1 MSVQVLFLSSNAGAK
16 PDWQVLRDVP
26 SDKIPKSRSLRW
38 LEVDREYTNL
48 QEALGYPGLQG
59 NTVLQTLP
67 DVKWTEVDKVLL
79 HVKERVVLH
88 FSGHGDPSGKLFM
101 KKQDGTALAVPP
113 TSLIGVV
120 SKFRDR
126 IPLVVLNACYS
137 TQLAQALIDSIDV
150 VVGMTHAVEDRAA
163 ILFSEM
169 FYRNL
174 IYGGQTIGD
183 AFAIAK
189 RGVADEFGNPSNE
202 PALLSRE
209 AVDPSKMVLFEPLRD
224 DQAPPPHHVRTI
236 ISDTKRRLQDRVD
249 SLRFEIEQLADNQKP
264 TSENISKCQQQLM
277 LARKELDGTMTGLC
291 LAQVCLPS
299 AAWTGSEL
307 QDIAR
312 VVEQNSQS
320 VKNWMSQLQG
330 LRTPEE
336 GSSSSAR
343 IFVQRV

>member
-1 MSVQVLFLSSNAGAK
+1 MAVQVLFLSSNAGAK
-16 PDWQVLRDVP
+16 PGWPNLRDVP
-26 SDKIPKSRSLRW
+26 SDEISEARSLRW

-48 QEALGYPGLQG
+48 QGALGYPGLQG
-59 NTVLQTLP
+59 NNVLQTLP

-88 FSGHGDPSGKLFM
+88 FSGHGDPSGKLYM
-101 KKQDGTALAVPP
+101 KKQDGAPLPVPP

-137 TQLAQALIDSIDV
+137 IQLAQALIDSIDV
-150 VVGMTHAVEDRAA
+150 VVGMTHAVQDRAA
-163 ILFSEM
+163 ILFSET

-189 RGVADEFGNPSNE
+189 RGVADEFGDPSNE
-202 PALLSRE
+202 AALLSRE
-209 AVDPSKMVLFEPLRD
+209 GVDPSKMVLFEPLRG
-224 DQAPPPHHVRTI
+224 DQVFPPHRVREI
-236 ISDTKRRLQDRVD
+236 LSETKRRLQDEFD
-249 SLRFEIEQLADNQKP
+249 SLQFEIEQLGDNRE
-264 TSENISKCQQQLM
+264 SISKCREKLE
-277 LARKELDGTMTGLC
+277 LARKGFAGTMTGLYV
-291 LAQVCLPS
+291 AQVCLPS

-312 VVEQNSQS
+312 VVEQNIEW
-320 VKNWMSQLQG
+320 VKKWMGQLQG

-336 GSSSSAR
+336 KGGSSSASILGALR
-343 IFVQRV
+343 SS